1 MPNETPV
8 VFYRGSNYDCHFIIK
23 ELVNKSEV
31 QFECTG
37 ENQEKY
43 KTFSIPIKKEII
55 KIDKDDNETV
65 ETISCKI
72 KSIDSARFMAS
83 SFITKSFW

>member
-1 MPNETPV
+1 MPNDIPV
-8 VFYRGSNYDCHFIIK
+8 VFYRGSNYDYRFIIK
-23 ELVNKSEV
+23 ELVNKFEV
-31 QFECTG
+31 QFECTR

-43 KTFSIPIKKEII
+43 KTFSIPIKREII
-55 KIDKDDNETV
+55 KIDKDDNETA

-83 SFITKSFW
+83 SFITKSV

>member
-1 MPNETPV
+1 MPNDIPV
-8 VFYRGSNYDCHFIIK
+8 VFYRGSNYDYRFIIK
-23 ELVNKSEV
+23 ELVNKFEV
-31 QFECTG
+31 QFECTR

-43 KTFSIPIKKEII
+43 KTFSIPIKREII
-55 KIDKDDNETV
+55 KIDNDDNETV

-83 SFITKSFW
+83 SFITKSV

>member
-1 MPNETPV
+1 MPNDIPV
-8 VFYRGSNYDCHFIIK
+8 VFYRGSNYDYRFIIK
-23 ELVNKSEV
+23 DLVNKFEV
-31 QFECTG
+31 QFECTR

-43 KTFSIPIKKEII
+43 KTFSIPIKREII
-55 KIDKDDNETV
+55 KIDNDDNETV

-83 SFITKSFW
+83 SFITKSV